1 MTRPGPLHE
10 KAVAMIEQALHGAY
24 TGREGGMVKEVGS
37 VPVSVRLRP
46 GEDDWSGNLADSVA
60 SVKVPDPDWDSVGG
74 IVPDLILYKED
85 GRPHR
90 VIEVINTSVPT
101 PAKRQK
107 LEQLQRRDVDVVEVI
122 VHTEDDLKALF
133 PEEPAVGYRR
143 RRLRH
148 FQNNGQESYE
158 SGNERHVEGLVE
170 DFIKAVQSCTPAMR
184 RRLVAVL
191 KGLDT
196 LESCYPV
203 PPAKSDQDKP

>member
-1 MTRPGPLHE
+1 M
-10 KAVAMIEQALHGAY
+10 
-24 TGREGGMVKEVGS
+24 
-37 VPVSVRLRP
+37 
-46 GEDDWSGNLADSVA
+46 
-60 SVKVPDPDWDSVGG
+60 
-74 IVPDLILYKED
+74 
-85 GRPHR
+85 
-90 VIEVINTSVPT
+90 
-101 PAKRQK
+101 
-107 LEQLQRRDVDVVEVI
+107 EQLQRRDVDVVEVI

-170 DFIKAVQSCTPAMR
+170 DFIKAVQYCTPAMR

-203 PPAKSDQDKP
+203 PPEEDVTEDQYRELFGTIGIEAGELRHVLRYGGLPRRVYFNRNRDVGIYFSAHGDDEVWYPSNLWEKVNPYRVQKVDHRRLNVVPRHGMATRAFRNLVLNWQKHEGQ

>member
-1 MTRPGPLHE
+1 M
-10 KAVAMIEQALHGAY
+10 VEQALHGAY

-46 GEDDWSGNLADSVA
+46 GEDDWSGNLADGVA

-90 VIEVINTSVPT
+90 VIEVINTSVST

-158 SGNERHVEGLVE
+158 SGNERHMEGLVE
-170 DFIKAVQSCTPAMR
+170 DFIKAVQYCTPAMR

-191 KGLDT
+191 KGPDT

>member
-1 MTRPGPLHE
+1 MTQPGPLHE

-24 TGREGGMVKEVGS
+24 TGREGGRVKEVGS

-46 GEDDWSGNLADSVA
+46 SEDDWSGNLADGVA

-90 VIEVINTSVPT
+90 VIEVINTSAPT

-107 LEQLQRRDVDVVEVI
+107 LEQLQRHDVDVVEVT

-133 PEEPAVGYRR
+133 PEEPAVRYRP

-148 FQNNGQESYE
+148 FQNNPRESYE
-158 SGNERHVEGLVE
+158 SGNEKQVERLVE
-170 DFIKAVQSCTPAMR
+170 TFIEAVQSCTPAMR

-191 KGLDT
+191 KGIDT